1 MANTTVP
8 GPAGIDPRPL
18 AAPRT
23 PGTLGRNDAGDPN
36 TTARLGDTPGP
47 AGTNDHGDPTLP
59 PASGKTGQAHG
70 KLPDGTPVSAGSDG
84 KTAAI
89 VCPAPLAKRTGG
101 SQTDVDWTFISARE
115 GGQVLT
121 GYVPDAT
128 GSQSGVTI
136 GTGIDLGQRA
146 GSDIDALGISATLKA
161 TLKPYCGKKT
171 KDATDYLK
179 KNPLTISADD
189 ATSLDKAIKQP
200 LLDKLIAA
208 YDAAVDKAN
217 TADHCSRVH
226 FNDLPQ
232 GVQTALASANFQ
244 YGSLPGSTPNYWK
257 QVTEQRW
264 KDASDNLKKFGDAY
278 PTRRKLEAGLI
289 DAAIAAA
296 PAPPAAA
303 ATATP
308 PPAAK

>member
-1 MANTTVP
+1 MANSRVP
-8 GPAGIDPRPL
+8 GPAGVIDSPL
-18 AAPRT
+18 AVAALT
-23 PGTLGRNDAGDPN
+23 PGPLGKNDAGDPN
-36 TTARLGDTPGP
+36 VTARAGDTPGP
-47 AGTNDHGDPTLP
+47 IGAKDHADPTLS
-59 PASGKTGQAHG
+59 PATAKGGQAPA
-70 KLPDGTPVSAGSDG
+70 KLPDGTPVAAGADG
-84 KTAAI
+84 KTAPL
-89 VCPAPLAKRTGG
+89 VCPAPLAKRVDG
-101 SQTDVDWTFISARE
+101 STTDVDWSFISDRE

-121 GYVPDAT
+121 GYVPDAS

-136 GTGIDLGQRA
+136 GTGIDLGQR
-146 GSDIDALGISATLKA
+146 GESDINALGIAADLK
-161 TLKPYCGKKT
+161 TKLKPYCGKKA

-179 KNPLTISADD
+179 KNPLTVTADE
-189 ATSLDKAIKQP
+189 ATALDKAIKQP

-217 TADHCSRVH
+217 AADKCSRVH

-264 KDASDNLKKFGDAY
+264 KDASDNLKKFGDSY

-289 DAAIAAA
+289 DTAIAAA
-296 PAPPAAA
+296 PAVPA
-303 ATATP
+303 
-308 PPAAK
+308 PAAK

>member
-1 MANTTVP
+1 MANSTLP
-8 GPAGIDPRPL
+8 GPAGIAPRPL
-18 AAPRT
+18 AAART
-23 PGTLGRNDAGDPN
+23 PGPLGRNDAGDPN
-36 TTARLGDTPGP
+36 VTTRQGDTPGP
-47 AGTNDHGDPTLP
+47 VGANDHGDPNLP
-59 PASGKTGQAHG
+59 AASARNGQTPG
-70 KLPDGTPVSAGSDG
+70 KLPDGTPVSGGSDG
-84 KTAAI
+84 KTAAL
-89 VCPAPLAKRTGG
+89 VCPAPLATRTDG
-101 SQTDVDWTFISARE
+101 SKQDVDWAFISARE

-121 GYVPDAT
+121 GYVPDAS

-146 GSDIDALGISATLKA
+146 GSDIDALDIPAALKTTLKA
-161 TLKPYCGKKT
+161 YCGKKA

-179 KNPLTISADD
+179 KNPLTVTADD

-200 LLDKLIAA
+200 LLDKLVTA

-217 TADHCSRVH
+217 AADHCSRVH
-226 FNDLPQ
+226 FNALPQ

-244 YGSLPGSTPNYWK
+244 YGSLTGSTPNYWK

-278 PTRRKLEAGLI
+278 PSRRKLEAGLI
-289 DAAIAAA
+289 DAALAAA

-303 ATATP
+303 ATAA
-308 PPAAK
+308 PANP

>member
-1 MANTTVP
+1 MANSTLP
-8 GPAGIDPRPL
+8 GPAGIAQGPL
-18 AAPRT
+18 APART
-23 PGTLGRNDAGDPN
+23 PGPLGRNDAGDPN
-36 TTARLGDTPGP
+36 VTARLGDTPGP
-47 AGTNDHGDPTLP
+47 VGARDHGDPTLP
-59 PASGKTGQAHG
+59 PATAKSGLTPSR
-70 KLPDGTPVSAGSDG
+70 LPDGTPVSAGSDG
-84 KTAAI
+84 RTAAA
-89 VCPAPLAKRTGG
+89 VCPAPLAARTDG
-101 SQTDVDWTFISARE
+101 SKTDIDWSFISARE

-121 GYVPDAT
+121 GYVPDAA

-136 GTGIDLGQRA
+136 GTGVDLGQR
-146 GSDIDALGISATLKA
+146 GNSDIDALGISADLK
-161 TLKPYCGKKT
+161 TKLKPYTGKKT

-179 KNPLTISADD
+179 KNPLAITGDD

-217 TADHCSRVH
+217 TADQCKRVH

-278 PTRRKLEAGLI
+278 PSRRKLEAGLI

-296 PAPPAAA
+296 PAPAPS
-303 ATATP
+303 
-308 PPAAK
+308 AAK

>member
-1 MANTTVP
+1 
-8 GPAGIDPRPL
+8 
-18 AAPRT
+18 
-23 PGTLGRNDAGDPN
+23 
-36 TTARLGDTPGP
+36 
-47 AGTNDHGDPTLP
+47 
-59 PASGKTGQAHG
+59 
-70 KLPDGTPVSAGSDG
+70 
-84 KTAAI
+84 
-89 VCPAPLAKRTGG
+89 
-101 SQTDVDWTFISARE
+101 
-115 GGQVLT
+115 
-121 GYVPDAT
+121 VPDAS

-146 GSDIDALGISATLKA
+146 GSDIDALGISADLKA
-161 TLKPYCGKKT
+161 KLKPYCGKKA

-179 KNPLTISADD
+179 KNPLAVTAAD

-208 YDAAVDKAN
+208 YDDAVDKAN
-217 TADHCSRVH
+217 AVDHCSRVH

-232 GVQTALASANFQ
+232 GAQTALASANFQ

-289 DAAIAAA
+289 DAAITAAG
-296 PAPPAAA
+296 
-303 ATATP
+303 
-308 PPAAK
+308 PAAK

>member
-1 MANTTVP
+1 MANSTVP
-8 GPAGIDPRPL
+8 GPAGITPRPL

-23 PGTLGRNDAGDPN
+23 PGPLGRNDAGDPN
-36 TTARLGDTPGP
+36 VTALQGDTPGP
-47 AGTNDHGDPTLP
+47 VGANDHGDPTLP
-59 PASGKTGQAHG
+59 AASAKTTQAPARTA
-70 KLPDGTPVSAGSDG
+70 DGTAVSAGSDG

-89 VCPAPLAKRTGG
+89 VCPAPLATRAGG
-101 SQTDVDWTFISARE
+101 SKTDVDWAFISARE

-121 GYVPDAT
+121 GYVPDAS

-146 GSDIDALGISATLKA
+146 GSDIDALDIPAPLKA

-189 ATSLDKAIKQP
+189 ATALDKAIKQP

-217 TADHCSRVH
+217 TADQCKRVH

-232 GVQTALASANFQ
+232 EVQTALASANFQ

-289 DAAIAAA
+289 DTAIAAA

-308 PPAAK
+308 HPAAK